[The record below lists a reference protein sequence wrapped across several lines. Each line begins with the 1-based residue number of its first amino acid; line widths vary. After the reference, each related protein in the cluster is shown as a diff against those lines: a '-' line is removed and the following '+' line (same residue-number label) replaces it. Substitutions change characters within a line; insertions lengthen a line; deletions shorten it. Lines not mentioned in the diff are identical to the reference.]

1 MSPLSAAVAKHR
13 PSGDTA
19 SDAAKTDPP
28 LHFPLSSLL
37 TPVELPS
44 LTSYLL
50 VDRKSISLNSGVHCL
65 DTRTD
70 VLTTPSY
77 TRYSAISRGIV
88 RPVE

>member
-19 SDAAKTDPP
+19 SDAAKTDP
-28 LHFPLSSLL
+28 LRFLLSSLL
-37 TPVELPS
+37 TPVEFPS